1 MSACAFSLAL
11 GLCSAIVGSPT
22 VVDGDTLRFG
32 NQSVRLFGV
41 DAEEMSET
49 HGPRAKDG
57 LRWVVASTPY
67 VRCEPTGEETYKR
80 VVATC
85 FMADGQ
91 DIARVL
97 ITQGF
102 ALDCARYSGGRY
114 RKYEPVGIRDRLA
127 QKPYCRSKS

>member
-1 MSACAFSLAL
+1 
-11 GLCSAIVGSPT
+11 
-22 VVDGDTLRFG
+22 
-32 NQSVRLFGV
+32 
-41 DAEEMSET
+41 
-49 HGPRAKDG
+49 
-57 LRWVVASTPY
+57 
-67 VRCEPTGEETYKR
+67 
-80 VVATC
+80 
-85 FMADGQ
+85 MADGQ